1 MTAQPSRSVIGRSIA
16 AAGNTSE
23 RRAQAKPIA
32 TKPTNAIR
40 PVRKCGGT
48 AAIIPSTNVPTRNAS
63 PTLIVV
69 RKNVPQPGGNRL
81 WVAVS
86 PSSTKRCQRTMNT
99 VPNTAKPARDAGS
112 SDNPQSS
119 TPVPFAASAGNL
131 QQKFARRLRPAAVQ
145 QAIRRFFQPAAGD
158 RRQRAAKFAAA
169 NRCLSLKID
178 AANPAFV

>member
-1 MTAQPSRSVIGRSIA
+1 MTSQPSRSVIGRSIA

-23 RRAQAKPIA
+23 RRAQATPIA
-32 TKPTNAIR
+32 TKPTNAIK

-81 WVAVS
+81 WAAVS

-99 VPNTAKPARDAGS
+99 VPNTANPAGLDQHRQDHAKPAAAPDKPGEKLGAD
-112 SDNPQSS
+112 DNRERHQ
-119 TPVPFAASAGNL
+119 
-131 QQKFARRLRPAAVQ
+131 
-145 QAIRRFFQPAAGD
+145 
-158 RRQRAAKFAAA
+158 
-169 NRCLSLKID
+169 
-178 AANPAFV
+178 